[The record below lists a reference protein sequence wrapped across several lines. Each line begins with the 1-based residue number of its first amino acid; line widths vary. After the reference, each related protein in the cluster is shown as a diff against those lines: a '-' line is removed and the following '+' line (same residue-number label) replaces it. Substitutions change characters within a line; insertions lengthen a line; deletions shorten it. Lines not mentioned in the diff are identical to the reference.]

1 MKIHYLATSNVPS
14 RTANALQIVKM
25 CESISKLGHSIS
37 LLTPN
42 LKTQNMSLKKY
53 YDLKHNF
60 ELIKIGKLKE
70 NIIGLNNILIPL
82 DLVLKSLILGCDLII
97 TRNSFISLILII
109 LRKKHILELHDDL
122 NVSGNLISK
131 IFKLFNLLNSSSINK
146 VIFISLNLKKFITTK
161 YNYKNKN
168 FEILHDATE
177 IKNDDI
183 KVFNGEKLN
192 IGYFGSIYKSRGINL
207 ILDLARLDKKN
218 NYYIYGGTKNDM
230 EKLINRNRLKN
241 LVLKSQIPYAMVK
254 KEIIKMDVLLMPYTK
269 KTTISGDHGN
279 IIKFMSPMKM
289 FDYLGAAKI
298 ILSADIPVLREI
310 LIPNY
315 NSILI
320 KNFMNVKNWKLN
332 IDKIINNK
340 NKFLI
345 MRKNAL
351 KTAKQNNWNLR
362 AKNMLSN

>member
-1 MKIHYLATSNVPS
+1 
-14 RTANALQIVKM
+14 M
-25 CESISKLGHSIS
+25 CDAISKLGHEIT
-37 LLTPN
+37 LIVPN
-42 LKTQNMSLKKY
+42 LISPNISLKKY
-53 YDLKHNF
+53 YDLNNNF
-60 ELIKIGKLKE
+60 KLIKVGGKKKFVE
-70 NIIGLNNILIPL
+70 GINNVLIPIRL
-82 DLVLKSLILGCDLII
+82 IIQSIILKCDLII
-97 TRNSFISLILII
+97 TRNSLISLILII
-109 LRKKHILELHDDL
+109 LRKKHILEIHDDL
-122 NVSGNLISK
+122 RVSGSLISK
-131 IFKLFNLLNSSSINK
+131 IFKTFNLLNSNSLLK
-146 VIFISLNLKKFITTK
+146 VIFISLSLKKFISKK
-161 YNYKNKN
+161 YNYTNKN
-168 FEILHDATE
+168 FKILHDATE
-177 IKNDDI
+177 IKNNDI
-183 KVFNGEKLN
+183 KILNDEKLN

-207 ILDLARLDKKN
+207 IIDLARLDKKN
-218 NYYIYGGTKNDM
+218 KYYIYGGTKNDI
-230 EKLINRNRLKN
+230 EKLIIKNRPKN
-241 LVLKSQIPYAMVK
+241 LVLNSQIPYGMVK

-269 KTTISGDHGN
+269 KATISGDYGN

-310 LIPNY
+310 LISNY

-351 KTAKQNNWNLR
+351 KTAKQNNWDLR

>member
-1 MKIHYLATSNVPS
+1 MKIHYLATSNIPS
-14 RTANALQIVKM
+14 KTANALQIIKM
-25 CESISKLGHSIS
+25 CDSISKLGHDITLIIPNLIS
-37 LLTPN
+37 LN
-42 LKTQNMSLKKY
+42 ISLKKY
-53 YDLKHNF
+53 YDLKNNF
-60 ELIKIGKLKE
+60 KLIKVGGLKKFIE
-70 NIIGLNNILIPL
+70 GINNILIPIHL
-82 DLVLKSLILGCDLII
+82 IIQSLILKCDLII
-97 TRNSFISLILII
+97 TRNSLISLILII
-109 LRKKHILELHDDL
+109 LRKKHILEIHDDL
-122 NVSGNLISK
+122 KISGNLTSK
-131 IFKLFNLLNSSSINK
+131 IFKTFNLLNSNSVYK
-146 VIFISLNLKKFITTK
+146 VIFISLSLKKFISKK
-161 YNYKNKN
+161 YNYANKN
-168 FEILHDATE
+168 FKILHDATE
-177 IKNDDI
+177 IKNNDI

-218 NYYIYGGTKNDM
+218 KYYIYGGTKNDIK
-230 EKLINRNRLKN
+230 KLTNGNRLKN
-241 LVLKSQIPYAMVK
+241 LVLKSQIPYSMVK
-254 KEIIKMDVLLMPYTK
+254 KEILKMDVLLMPYTK
-269 KTTISGDHGN
+269 KATISGDYGN
-279 IIKFMSPMKM
+279 IINFMSPMKM
-289 FDYLGAAKI
+289 FDYLGAAKV

-320 KNFMNVKNWKLN
+320 KNFMNVKIWKLN